1 MKIHLKKV
9 FVSLLVIIGF
19 VFYGFYQR
27 FGDSLQT
34 YFDNLQTRQVAA
46 ESYSD
51 LDASS
56 SKNQTSANPP
66 LNISK
71 ITKETYSEPSEF
83 SQAGQVNTVADSD
96 NANNSLYKDGEYD
109 GCIADAYY
117 GSVQVRAFIE
127 SGKLTDVQFLS
138 YPCDRSYSIEIN
150 KQAMP
155 LLKAAAIKI
164 QCAQVDI
171 VAGATNTSNA
181 FISSLD
187 SALINAKISSNTVS
201 YLQTQ
206 YGTVDIISGATVA
219 AAAAGSSDVVSFL
232 QNWGSAVDVVSGATN
247 VSSGTATTTTDTAV
261 IQNQGG
267 AVDVVSG
274 ATNVS
279 SGTATTT
286 TDTTV
291 IQNQDTTVDVV
302 SGATNVS
309 SGTATTT
316 TDTTV
321 IQNQDTTVDVVSGA
335 TNVSSGDSSEDEE
348 DSEDEEERRLIS
360 VGKQTA

>member
-1 MKIHLKKV
+1 MLRRALTTNLSSSQLNKLFFLQTQHNPAFLRLYKLTKVLIYKLLINITFIVRKSGSIGMKIHLKKV

-27 FGDSLQT
+27 FGDGLQT
-34 YFDNLQTRQVAA
+34 YFDNLRTGQVAA

-51 LDASS
+51 LDAAS

-71 ITKETYSEPSEF
+71 NIKDTYSEPTEF
-83 SQAGQVNTVADSD
+83 SQTGQANTVTNSENFNDSI
-96 NANNSLYKDGEYD
+96 YKDGEYD

-117 GSVQVRAFIE
+117 GSVQVRAIIE
-127 SGKLTDVQFLS
+127 SGKLSDVQFLS
-138 YPCDRSYSIEIN
+138 YPSDRSYSIEIN

-155 LLKAAAIKI
+155 LLTADAIKI

-181 FISSLD
+181 FIKSLD
-187 SALINAKISSNTVS
+187 SALINAKTSSNTVS

-206 YGTVDIISGATVA
+206 FGTVDIISGATLTT
-219 AAAAGSSDVVSFL
+219 AAAGSSDVISFL
-232 QNWGSAVDVVSGATN
+232 QSW
-247 VSSGTATTTTDTAV
+247 
-261 IQNQGG
+261 GG

-279 SGTATTT
+279 SGTTTT
-286 TDTTV
+286 TDATV
-291 IQNQDTTVDVV
+291 IQNQ
-302 SGATNVS
+302 
-309 SGTATTT
+309 GTA
-316 TDTTV
+316 
-321 IQNQDTTVDVVSGA
+321 VDVVSGA

-348 DSEDEEERRLIS
+348 DSEDEHDEEDD
-360 VGKQTA
+360 